1 MSITDESRGTAA
13 LLEATLRIPD
23 DVVYRAFVH
32 ETVILNL
39 ATGRYHGVNATG
51 GAMLDALSVVGSV
64 AAAAEILAHDYA
76 MSLTDVGADLC
87 EFCESMLE
95 RGLLVRA

>member
-1 MSITDESRGTAA
+1 
-13 LLEATLRIPD
+13 
-23 DVVYRAFVH
+23 
-32 ETVILNL
+32 
-39 ATGRYHGVNATG
+39 
-51 GAMLDALSVVGSV
+51 MLDALSVVGSV